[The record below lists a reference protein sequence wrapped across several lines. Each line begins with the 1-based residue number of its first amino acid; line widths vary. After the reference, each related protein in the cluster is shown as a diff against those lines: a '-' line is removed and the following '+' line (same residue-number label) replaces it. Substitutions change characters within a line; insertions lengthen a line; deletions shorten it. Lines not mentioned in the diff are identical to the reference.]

1 MFLKDDESPGRTVG
15 STLTSIR
22 TPASASSTSTSRN
35 DHQLLGSSTKN
46 RGAVS
51 SGRGV
56 VKESSKVVKKPRSL
70 KPKVLKS
77 SSKEPPPNSPL
88 TTSVSVSSPS
98 LKTPQER
105 PRAHESAIK
114 KPHSSLA
121 VHKTTE
127 AASGPG
133 RGRGKVG
140 GARPQEAEDKENT
153 SPLPV
158 AVPKAHDI
166 LAEQVGRDM
175 LCGKGSS
182 RLVIAYVYRLLQL
195 WLMVMDWSR
204 LTRVPLLQKDGR
216 SMHLWILFLLWV
228 RPILN

>member
-1 MFLKDDESPGRTVG
+1 MFLNDDESPGRTVG
-15 STLTSIR
+15 STLTSTR

-35 DHQLLGSSTKN
+35 DHQLLGSSAKN
-46 RGAVS
+46 RGSVS

-77 SSKEPPPNSPL
+77 SSKEPPPKSPL

-121 VHKTTE
+121 VHKMTE
-127 AASGPG
+127 ATSGLGPG

-140 GARPQEAEDKENT
+140 GARPQGAEDKENT
-153 SPLPV
+153 SPLAV

-166 LAEQVGRDM
+166 LAEQVG
-175 LCGKGSS
+175 G
-182 RLVIAYVYRLLQL
+182 
-195 WLMVMDWSR
+195 
-204 LTRVPLLQKDGR
+204 
-216 SMHLWILFLLWV
+216 
-228 RPILN
+228 

>member
-1 MFLKDDESPGRTVG
+1 MFLNDDESPGRTVG
-15 STLTSIR
+15 STLTSTR

-35 DHQLLGSSTKN
+35 DHQLLRSSTKN

-77 SSKEPPPNSPL
+77 SSKEPPPKSPL
-88 TTSVSVSSPS
+88 TTTSVSVSSPL
-98 LKTPQER
+98 LKTPRER

-121 VHKTTE
+121 VHKMTE

-166 LAEQVGRDM
+166 LAEQVGRVEI
-175 LCGKGSS
+175 CCVV
-182 RLVIAYVYRLLQL
+182 R
-195 WLMVMDWSR
+195 
-204 LTRVPLLQKDGR
+204 GR
-216 SMHLWILFLLWV
+216 HV
-228 RPILN
+228 

>member
-1 MFLKDDESPGRTVG
+1 MFLSDDDSPIRTHTHTAS
-15 STLTSIR
+15 STLTSTR
-22 TPASASSTSTSRN
+22 TPASALSTTASRK
-35 DHQLLGSSTKN
+35 DQLLGSSTKN
-46 RGAVS
+46 HSAVS

-56 VKESSKVVKKPRSL
+56 VKESSKLVKKPRSL

-77 SSKEPPPNSPL
+77 SSKEPPPKSPL
-88 TTSVSVSSPS
+88 TTSVAVSSSS
-98 LKTPQER
+98 LKTPQDR

-121 VHKTTE
+121 VHKMTE

-166 LAEQVGRDM
+166 LAEQVGEYRG
-175 LCGKGSS
+175 CVGVGKGSS
-182 RLVIAYVYRLLQL
+182 LIHVVL
-195 WLMVMDWSR
+195 
-204 LTRVPLLQKDGR
+204 PLYADSCSCG
-216 SMHLWILFLLWV
+216 
-228 RPILN
+228 

>member
-1 MFLKDDESPGRTVG
+1 MFLNDDESPGRTIG
-15 STLTSIR
+15 STLSSTR

-77 SSKEPPPNSPL
+77 SSKEPPPKSPL
-88 TTSVSVSSPS
+88 TTSVSVSSLS

-105 PRAHESAIK
+105 PQAHELAIK
-114 KPHSSLA
+114 KPHSSSA
-121 VHKTTE
+121 VHMHKTTE

-166 LAEQVGRDM
+166 LAEQVGR
-175 LCGKGSS
+175 
-182 RLVIAYVYRLLQL
+182 
-195 WLMVMDWSR
+195 
-204 LTRVPLLQKDGR
+204 
-216 SMHLWILFLLWV
+216 
-228 RPILN
+228 